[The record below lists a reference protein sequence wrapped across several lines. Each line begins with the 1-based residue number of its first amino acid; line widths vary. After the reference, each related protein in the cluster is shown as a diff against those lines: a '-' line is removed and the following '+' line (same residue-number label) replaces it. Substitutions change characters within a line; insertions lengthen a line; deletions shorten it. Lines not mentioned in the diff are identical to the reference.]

1 MLRSFMRS
9 RLLGLVAS
17 LVAFAGCHGYTVTR
31 VYGGETE
38 EGRFISERAYAHYGR
53 GAEAEQRGDLAMAE
67 RSYAAAAA
75 IDPDA
80 PAPHARLGAVVC
92 KARGLPSARA
102 HFERALELAADFAP
116 ALLEHARCAEAAR
129 DLPLALRL
137 AEEAVR
143 ADPQSDEATLLYA
156 RLLEGAGRRER
167 AFEVLHAKRLLGSRS
182 TAVVAALAKLAV
194 ALGRPGTAARL
205 EASST
210 DVGGRAL
217 APARGAPAR
226 LDALDGA
233 LSAGELSLAHRL
245 ARAQGLELGTEALRL
260 VLLGK
265 PREAR
270 ARAELALDAEPE
282 SADARVAL
290 ALAHEAEGEHSRAA
304 TVLASV
310 PDASRAPS
318 ALGRLALLEALS
330 RRVGLDAERA
340 AAALGPTP
348 GESSE
353 RETDPLLRELVLR
366 ASRRAAGA
374 AKPPAAPP

>member
-143 ADPQSDEATLLYA
+143 ADPQSDETTLLYA

-182 TAVVAALAKLAV
+182 TAVVAALTKLAV
-194 ALGRPGTAARL
+194 ALGRPGTSTRL

-210 DVGGRAL
+210 DVGRAL

-290 ALAHEAEGEHSRAA
+290 ALAHEAEGELSRAA

-340 AAALGPTP
+340 AASLGPTP

-353 RETDPLLRELVLR
+353 READPLLRELVLR

-374 AKPPAAPP
+374 AKPPAAAP